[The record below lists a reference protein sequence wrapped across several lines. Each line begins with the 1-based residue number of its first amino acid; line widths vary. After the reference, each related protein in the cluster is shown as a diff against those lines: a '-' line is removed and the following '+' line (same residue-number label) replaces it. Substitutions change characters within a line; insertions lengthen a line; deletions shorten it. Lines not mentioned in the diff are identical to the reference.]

1 MRLLMIILRDIG
13 LRRGSKLLLQ
23 DASVTIQP
31 GQRLALIGANG
42 SGKSSLFSLL
52 LGELAADAG
61 EIEGMSGLRLAHMA
75 QEVHATTMPA
85 GEYTWRGDGQLARLR
100 DELQRQE
107 AAGNFEAVARL
118 HGQLEDI
125 DGYSAPRRAERLLQG
140 LGFAEGAAER
150 CVRDFSGGW
159 RIRLNLARALMT
171 PSDMLLLDEPTNHL
185 DLDATLW
192 LQQWLQHYPGTLLM
206 ISHDRDFID
215 ATCGRI
221 LQIEQQQL
229 QAYKG
234 NYSDFERQR
243 AERLLNQQA
252 SYEKQQRRIAEIDD
266 FVRRFRYKASKARQA
281 QSRLKELERMQAL
294 VPAHSDSPFDFSFR
308 PASRSSDPLLRLDD
322 ASLGY
327 GEQAVLAG
335 VELHLRPGSRC
346 GLLGKNGAGKSTLLK
361 SLVGDLAILSGRR
374 IRGEHCHIGYFD
386 QQQLESLDL
395 EASAALHLQRLS
407 PEARE
412 QDILNFLG
420 GFNFR
425 GDAATTPVAPF
436 SGGEKARLALAM
448 VVWQRPNLLV
458 LDEPTNHLDLEM
470 RHALEVA
477 LQTYEGALILVS
489 HDRHLLR
496 NTVDEL
502 LLVHDGRVDSYE
514 GDLDAYE
521 RWILSSYRQAEP
533 GAAPAADGNRREKR
547 QQAAA
552 QRERLRP
559 LKKLIEKTETA
570 MADVEQQQAEL
581 QSQLS
586 DTDLYTGPRKQ
597 DLDALLRR
605 EGELKAEAARLEEAW
620 LAQQQE
626 LEELEELQ
634 ST

>member
-1 MRLLMIILRDIG
+1 MIILRDIG

-23 DASVTIQP
+23 GASVTIQP

-52 LGELAADAG
+52 LGELVADTG
-61 EIEGMSGLRLAHMA
+61 DIEGMSGLRLAHMA
-75 QEVHATTMPA
+75 QEVHATSLPA
-85 GEYTWRGDGQLARLR
+85 GEYIWRGDSALAALR

-107 AAGNFEAVARL
+107 AAGNYDAVARV
-118 HGQLEDI
+118 HSQLEEV
-125 DGYSAPRRAERLLQG
+125 DGYSAERRAERLLQG
-140 LGFAEGAAER
+140 LGFDADAAGR
-150 CVRDFSGGW
+150 PVRDFSGGW

-192 LQQWLQHYPGTLLM
+192 LQQWLQQYPGTLLM

-221 LQIEQQQL
+221 LQIEHQQL

-234 NYSDFERQR
+234 NYSDFERLR
-243 AERLLNQQA
+243 AERLANQQA
-252 SYEKQQRRIAEIDD
+252 SFEKQQRRIAEIDD
-266 FVRRFRYKASKARQA
+266 FVRRFRYKATKAKQA

-294 VPAHSDSPFDFSFR
+294 SPAHLDSPFDFSFR
-308 PASRSSDPLLRLDD
+308 PPLKSSDPLLRLDG
-322 ASLGY
+322 AGLGY
-327 GEQAVLAG
+327 GDREVLSG
-335 VELHLRPGSRC
+335 VNLHLRPGSRF

-361 SLVGDLAILSGRR
+361 SLVGDLPILAGARVS
-374 IRGEHCHIGYFD
+374 GEHCSIGYFD

-425 GDAATTPVAPF
+425 GDAATSPLAPF

-458 LDEPTNHLDLEM
+458 LDEPTNHLDLDM

-477 LQTYEGALILVS
+477 LQAYEGALILVS

-502 LLVHDGRVDSYE
+502 LLVHDGRVETYAEDLE
-514 GDLDAYE
+514 GYE
-521 RWILSSYRQAEP
+521 RWILSSYRQADP
-533 GAAPAADGNRREKR
+533 GATPTGDGGRKAKR

-552 QRERLRP
+552 EREKLRP
-559 LKKLIEKTETA
+559 LKKAIDKTEAA
-570 MADVEQQQAEL
+570 MAAVESEHAQL
-581 QSQLS
+581 QTQLA
-586 DTDLYTGPRKQ
+586 DTDLYTEARKQ
-597 DLDALLRR
+597 DLANLLKR
-605 EGELKAEAARLEEAW
+605 EGELQAAALQLEETW
-620 LAQQQE
+620 LEQQQA
-626 LEELEELQ
+626 LEELQ
-634 ST
+634 SP

>member
-1 MRLLMIILRDIG
+1 MAETAIRRALLNFQGIG
-13 LRRGSKLLLQ
+13 RRFQ
-23 DASVTIQP
+23 QH
-31 GQRLALIGANG
+31 
-42 SGKSSLFSLL
+42 
-52 LGELAADAG
+52 GELALPG
-61 EIEGMSGLRLAHMA
+61 GG
-75 QEVHATTMPA
+75 HATLMDDY
-85 GEYTWRGDGQLARLR
+85 G
-100 DELQRQE
+100 
-107 AAGNFEAVARL
+107 
-118 HGQLEDI
+118 HH
-125 DGYSAPRRAERLLQG
+125 PR
-140 LGFAEGAAER
+140 
-150 CVRDFSGGW
+150 
-159 RIRLNLARALMT
+159 
-171 PSDMLLLDEPTNHL
+171 
-185 DLDATLW
+185 
-192 LQQWLQHYPGTLLM
+192 
-206 ISHDRDFID
+206 
-215 ATCGRI
+215 
-221 LQIEQQQL
+221 
-229 QAYKG
+229 
-234 NYSDFERQR
+234 
-243 AERLLNQQA
+243 
-252 SYEKQQRRIAEIDD
+252 EI
-266 FVRRFRYKASKARQA
+266 
-281 QSRLKELERMQAL
+281 
-294 VPAHSDSPFDFSFR
+294 
-308 PASRSSDPLLRLDD
+308 
-322 ASLGY
+322 
-327 GEQAVLAG
+327 QAVLEAVRGAWPQRRLVLAFQPHRFSRTRDLFDDFAQVLSG
-335 VELHLRPGSRC
+335 VDLHLRPGSRF